1 MANLCRIRKP
11 LFNAAGKPP
20 AAKSAAMTDSQQDG
34 FFEAAL
40 QQNQPAIKDL

>member
-1 MANLCRIRKP
+1 M
-11 LFNAAGKPP
+11 
-20 AAKSAAMTDSQQDG
+20 MTDSQQDG